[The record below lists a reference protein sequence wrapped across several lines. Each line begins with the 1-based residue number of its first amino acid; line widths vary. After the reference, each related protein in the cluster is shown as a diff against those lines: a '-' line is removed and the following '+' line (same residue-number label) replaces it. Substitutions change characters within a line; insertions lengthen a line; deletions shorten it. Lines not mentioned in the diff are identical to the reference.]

1 MHKIAHG
8 EPTPISDKIKRATLM
23 SSVSQQQQIME
34 KCDHF
39 GSWPKAS
46 EAVTYKLTKR
56 GDTLLM
62 QNSKYQGKIA
72 GGN

>member
-1 MHKIAHG
+1 M
-8 EPTPISDKIKRATLM
+8 
-23 SSVSQQQQIME
+23 QIME

-39 GSWPKAS
+39 GPWPKAS
-46 EAVTYKLTKR
+46 EAVTWKLTKW

-62 QNSKYQGKIA
+62 HNSKYQGKIA